1 MYPLE
6 FVIPVAVG
14 AAVLGVI
21 IGYLA
26 SKKMGAS
33 LKAQALLQQQ
43 IEELQ
48 NQQQN
53 YRSDVSDHFAE
64 TAQLFNQLTNSYRNV
79 HNHLAEGAQK
89 LAGESDTNTLAALS
103 DESRSALTAENDI
116 TPHNNDTIEIDN
128 LGANIEDDEL
138 EKESQQA
145 EGEAEAEAEVTIGR
159 ENDSQPYPPGS
170 YPADTDKRQ

>member
-33 LKAQALLQQQ
+33 LKDQALLQQQ

-53 YRSDVSDHFAE
+53 YRSEVSDHFAE

-116 TPHNNDTIEIDN
+116 TLHNNDTIEIDN
-128 LGANIEDDEL
+128 LGANIEDL

-145 EGEAEAEAEVTIGR
+145 EAEGEVITGR
-159 ENDSQPYPPGS
+159 ENDSQPYSPGS

>member
-43 IEELQ
+43 IEALQ

-53 YRSDVSDHFAE
+53 YRSEVSDHFAE

-116 TPHNNDTIEIDN
+116 TLHNNDTIEIDN

-138 EKESQQA
+138 EKESQQ
-145 EGEAEAEAEVTIGR
+145 AEAEVTIGR

>member
-14 AAVLGVI
+14 AAVVGVI

-48 NQQQN
+48 KQQQN
-53 YRSDVSDHFAE
+53 YRSEVSDHFVE
-64 TAQLFNQLTNSYRNV
+64 TAQLFNQLTNSYRDV

-89 LAGESDTNTLAALS
+89 LAGESATNTLAALS
-103 DESRSALTAENDI
+103 DASRSILTAENDI

-128 LGANIEDDEL
+128 LSANSEDDEL
-138 EKESQQA
+138 EKKSQQA
-145 EGEAEAEAEVTIGR
+145 ETETETEVIIGR
-159 ENDSQPYPPGS
+159 ENGSQSYSPGS
-170 YPADTDKRQ
+170 YPADTDTRQ

>member
-33 LKAQALLQQQ
+33 LKEQALLQQQ

-53 YRSDVSDHFAE
+53 YRSEVSDHFAE

-79 HNHLAEGAQK
+79 HNHLAEGAQT

-116 TPHNNDTIEIDN
+116 TLHNNDTIEIDN

-138 EKESQQA
+138 EKESQQ
-145 EGEAEAEAEVTIGR
+145 AEAEAEVTIGR

>member
-1 MYPLE
+1 VYPLE

-14 AAVLGVI
+14 AAVVGVI

-53 YRSDVSDHFAE
+53 YRNEVSDHFVE
-64 TAQLFNQLTNSYRNV
+64 TAQLFNQLTNSYRDV
-79 HNHLAEGAQK
+79 HNHLAESAQN
-89 LAGESDTNTLAALS
+89 LAGESATNTLAALS
-103 DESRSALTAENDI
+103 DESRSMLAAENDI

-128 LGANIEDDEL
+128 LSANIEDDEL
-138 EKESQQA
+138 EKKSQQT
-145 EGEAEAEAEVTIGR
+145 ETETETEVIIGR
-159 ENDSQPYPPGS
+159 ENGSQPYSPGS
-170 YPADTDKRQ
+170 YPADTDTRQ

>member
-33 LKAQALLQQQ
+33 LKEQALLQQQ

-53 YRSDVSDHFAE
+53 YRSEVSDHFAE

-116 TPHNNDTIEIDN
+116 TLHNNDTIEIDN
-128 LGANIEDDEL
+128 LGADIEDDEL

-145 EGEAEAEAEVTIGR
+145 EAEAEAEVIIGR

>member
-33 LKAQALLQQQ
+33 LKEQALLQQQ

-53 YRSDVSDHFAE
+53 YRSEVSDHFAE

-116 TPHNNDTIEIDN
+116 TLHNNDTIEIDN

-138 EKESQQA
+138 EKESQQ
-145 EGEAEAEAEVTIGR
+145 AEAEVTIGR

>member
-26 SKKMGAS
+26 SKKMGAA

-48 NQQQN
+48 KQQQN
-53 YRSDVSDHFAE
+53 YRSEVSDHFAE

-116 TPHNNDTIEIDN
+116 TLHNNDTIEIDN

-145 EGEAEAEAEVTIGR
+145 EAEAEAEAEVIIGR

>member
-43 IEELQ
+43 IEALQ

-53 YRSDVSDHFAE
+53 YRSEVSDHFAE

-89 LAGESDTNTLAALS
+89 LAGESATNTLAALS

-116 TPHNNDTIEIDN
+116 TLHNNDTIEIDN

-138 EKESQQA
+138 EKESQQ
-145 EGEAEAEAEVTIGR
+145 AEAEVTIGR

>member
-26 SKKMGAS
+26 CKKMGAS
-33 LKAQALLQQQ
+33 LKEQALLQQQ

-53 YRSDVSDHFAE
+53 YRSEVSDHFAE

-116 TPHNNDTIEIDN
+116 TLHNNDTIEIDN

-145 EGEAEAEAEVTIGR
+145 EGEAEAEVTIGR

>member
-1 MYPLE
+1 MCPLE
-6 FVIPVAVG
+6 FVIPIAVG

-89 LAGESDTNTLAALS
+89 LAGESATNILAALS

-116 TPHNNDTIEIDN
+116 TLHNNDTIEIDN
-128 LGANIEDDEL
+128 LGADIEDDEL

-145 EGEAEAEAEVTIGR
+145 EAEGEVIIGR
-159 ENDSQPYPPGS
+159 ENDSQPYSPGS
-170 YPADTDKRQ
+170 YPADTDKPQ

>member
-33 LKAQALLQQQ
+33 LKEQALLQQQ

-53 YRSDVSDHFAE
+53 YRS
-64 TAQLFNQLTNSYRNV
+64 
-79 HNHLAEGAQK
+79 
-89 LAGESDTNTLAALS
+89 
-103 DESRSALTAENDI
+103 
-116 TPHNNDTIEIDN
+116 
-128 LGANIEDDEL
+128 
-138 EKESQQA
+138 
-145 EGEAEAEAEVTIGR
+145 EV
-159 ENDSQPYPPGS
+159 
-170 YPADTDKRQ
+170 K